1 MSAFQTKA
9 SSVFTSKG
17 SLALPQGDFG
27 PPQKAP
33 ETQKRAGSA
42 KTSGSNLL
50 SLLLKM
56 TEDDKQL
63 VRDSWAKVM
72 PISDKAAEL
81 FYNRL
86 FKLDPS
92 LRPLFTSDMT
102 EQGRKLMRMITV
114 AVNGL
119 DRLDEIIPAVQE
131 LGKRHSG
138 YGVTNDH
145 YDTVA
150 TAFLWA
156 LERGLGDGF
165 NEDTR
170 NAWIKTYTLLS
181 TTMKEAA
188 AQPATA

>member
-1 MSAFQTKA
+1 
-9 SSVFTSKG
+9 
-17 SLALPQGDFG
+17 
-27 PPQKAP
+27 
-33 ETQKRAGSA
+33 
-42 KTSGSNLL
+42 
-50 SLLLKM
+50 M

-63 VRDSWAKVM
+63 VRESWAKVV
-72 PISDKAAEL
+72 PISDKAAKL

-86 FKLDPS
+86 FELDPS

-102 EQGRKLMRMITV
+102 EQGRKLMGMITV

-119 DRLDEIIPAVQE
+119 DRLDEIVSAVRA

-138 YGVTNDH
+138 YGVTDDH

-150 TAFLWA
+150 TALLWT
-156 LERGLGDGF
+156 LERGLGDAF
-165 NEDTR
+165 TDDTR

-188 AQPATA
+188 AQPAAA

>member
-1 MSAFQTKA
+1 MTK
-9 SSVFTSKG
+9 
-17 SLALPQGDFG
+17 
-27 PPQKAP
+27 
-33 ETQKRAGSA
+33 
-42 KTSGSNLL
+42 
-50 SLLLKM
+50 
-56 TEDDKQL
+56 DDKQL

-72 PISDKAAEL
+72 PISDTAAEL

-86 FKLDPS
+86 FELDPS

-102 EQGRKLMRMITV
+102 EQGRKLMGMITV

-119 DRLDEIIPAVQE
+119 DRLDEIIAAVRA

-138 YGVTNDH
+138 YSVTDDH

-150 TAFLWA
+150 TALLWT
-156 LERGLGDGF
+156 LERGLGDAF
-165 NEDTR
+165 TDATR

-188 AQPATA
+188 AQPAAA